1 MVSTKER
8 LTKPLMKSQKFS
20 IKESNSIIMIM
31 QLLVM
36 GSSNSVLSSRHSMTK
51 KKGIKPMS
59 QDGHQ
64 SNLLERGIKR

>member
-20 IKESNSIIMIM
+20 IKEPNSIIMIN

-36 GSSNSVLSSRHSMTK
+36 GKFNFSLINQPLHEKV
-51 KKGIKPMS
+51 KGN
-59 QDGHQ
+59 QA
-64 SNLLERGIKR
+64 NVRR

>member
-20 IKESNSIIMIM
+20 IKEANSVIMTK

-36 GSSNSVLSSRHSMTK
+36 GSSNSVLSSSHSMRK
-51 KKGIKPMS
+51 
-59 QDGHQ
+59 
-64 SNLLERGIKR
+64 